1 MSEADRKAL
10 KIKTGSVKRL
20 AKELVLYGKE
30 QDKESQRVADMKA
43 SGADAHDIKH
53 AENVLAEATM
63 IIPDTRQRLEAAYE
77 ELQAMLAD
85 ANEVL
90 LQSPEG
96 VDAQQVLSEHAPTVE
111 GS

>member
-1 MSEADRKAL
+1 MQCKVPCFAAPALPLLPSETLQYHQLSRNRSLRALLGMSEADRKAL

-53 AENVLAEATM
+53 AVRNACWLTCAS
-63 IIPDTRQRLEAAYE
+63 Y
-77 ELQAMLAD
+77 
-85 ANEVL
+85 
-90 LQSPEG
+90 S
-96 VDAQQVLSEHAPTVE
+96 
-111 GS
+111 